1 MLINVKIGF
10 VTIQN
15 NIVLKLV
22 SIAYCITVRFV
33 TIQNNIVLKR
43 AFSPQLWELS
53 FVTIQNNIVLKQCT
67 RRYCKHFSF
76 VTIQNN
82 IVLKLPWGLV
92 CTAFRFVTIQNNI
105 VLKPQSLKK
114 CHFKCNYHSY
124 SSKSLSIY
132 IICSYERGCSHSP
145 CSNVNTFTSLYTA
158 YLYISTSS
166 SFSK

>member
-1 MLINVKIGF
+1 MVNEAG
-10 VTIQN
+10 
-15 NIVLKLV
+15 
-22 SIAYCITVRFV
+22 
-33 TIQNNIVLKR
+33 
-43 AFSPQLWELS
+43 LS
-53 FVTIQNNIVLKQCT
+53 FVTIQNNIVLKPNSRT
-67 RRYCKHFSF
+67 TSAGWSF

-82 IVLKLPWGLV
+82 IVLKLNAGV
-92 CTAFRFVTIQNNI
+92 SRTIGSFVTIQNNI

-132 IICSYERGCSHSP
+132 KICSYERGCSHSP

>member
-1 MLINVKIGF
+1 MWTGYSFVTIQNNIVLKRTGCSTSSDCGF

-15 NIVLKLV
+15 NIVLKPYPL
-22 SIAYCITVRFV
+22 IRILANRFV
-33 TIQNNIVLKR
+33 TIQNNIVLKQII
-43 AFSPQLWELS
+43 SS
-53 FVTIQNNIVLKQCT
+53 TTCS
-67 RRYCKHFSF
+67 FSF

-82 IVLKLPWGLV
+82 IVLKLSSNSFWVLLS
-92 CTAFRFVTIQNNI
+92 FVTIQNNI

>member
-1 MLINVKIGF
+1 MN
-10 VTIQN
+10 TE
-15 NIVLKLV
+15 VLP
-22 SIAYCITVRFV
+22 YRFV
-33 TIQNNIVLKR
+33 TIQNNIVLK
-43 AFSPQLWELS
+43 PKQVEDVLTNS
-53 FVTIQNNIVLKQCT
+53 FVTIQNNIVLKRILILC
-67 RRYCKHFSF
+67 CIS
-76 VTIQNN
+76 NS
-82 IVLKLPWGLV
+82 
-92 CTAFRFVTIQNNI
+92 FVTIQNNI

-132 IICSYERGCSHSP
+132 KICSYERGCSHSP

>member
-1 MLINVKIGF
+1 MHILFKKCCSFI
-10 VTIQN
+10 TIQN
-15 NIVLKLV
+15 NIVLKHRYNPF
-22 SIAYCITVRFV
+22 AYI
-33 TIQNNIVLKR
+33 
-43 AFSPQLWELS
+43 E
-53 FVTIQNNIVLKQCT
+53 
-67 RRYCKHFSF
+67 SF

-82 IVLKLPWGLV
+82 IVLKLNRLPFPLFSCFVTIQNNIVLKPRQPTNG
-92 CTAFRFVTIQNNI
+92 REESFVTIQNNI

>member
-1 MLINVKIGF
+1 MVNEAGLSFVTIQNNIVLKPKQVEDVLTNSFVTIQNNIVLKHMIQLSPCLTRFVTIQNNIVLKQIEQFRRQLDGF

-15 NIVLKLV
+15 NIVLKLNAGV
-22 SIAYCITVRFV
+22 SR
-33 TIQNNIVLKR
+33 TIG
-43 AFSPQLWELS
+43 S
-53 FVTIQNNIVLKQCT
+53 
-67 RRYCKHFSF
+67 
-76 VTIQNN
+76 
-82 IVLKLPWGLV
+82 
-92 CTAFRFVTIQNNI
+92 FVTIQNNI

-132 IICSYERGCSHSP
+132 KICSYERGCSHSP